1 MSRITKAIQLTPGR
15 DDDLIAWFD
24 ALPAG
29 QGQEFIRDALR
40 RGIQEQ
46 QQTVAPVAQNVQE
59 STPAFM
65 LNEDTVREV
74 LDYLIK
80 GIGDKFVRA
89 VQGLQVVG
97 TGEAPIPAIK
107 ARDDLLD
114 EIMGGLADW
123 GASQ

>member
-1 MSRITKAIQLTPGR
+1 MVRITKAIQLTPGR

-24 ALPAG
+24 TLPPG

-46 QQTVAPVAQNVQE
+46 QSTATPIAQHVQE
-59 STPAFM
+59 SIPAFM